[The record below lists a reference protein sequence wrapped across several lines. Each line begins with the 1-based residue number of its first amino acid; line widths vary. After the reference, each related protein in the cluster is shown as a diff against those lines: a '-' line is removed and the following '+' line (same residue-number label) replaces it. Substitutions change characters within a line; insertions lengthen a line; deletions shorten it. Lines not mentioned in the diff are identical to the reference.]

1 MTSGA
6 DNRPGGV
13 QAGFTLV
20 ELLVSLML
28 LTLILSFIP
37 GTLRIGQRVWETD
50 DRFEQRAGLSAL
62 GRYVEQR
69 LAEAI
74 PIQQR
79 EESGLRLEFIGEPR
93 HLGFIAPA
101 AAGPAGRGIYR
112 FDLSRE
118 EGTPRFRPLLL
129 RQVLYR
135 PAHALVSDQQR
146 QAVPKTEHRSGARV
160 AALGF
165 RYFGA
170 ANAQEPPRWVDRW
183 PRRDSL
189 PDLVEISVQVGQ
201 PARTQRTVIA
211 LRLKML

>member
-1 MTSGA
+1 MTEVAG
-6 DNRPGGV
+6 NRIGGG

-50 DRFEQRAGLSAL
+50 DRFEQRAGLSAFR
-62 GRYVEQR
+62 RYVEQR

-74 PIQQR
+74 PIQRR
-79 EESGLRLEFIGEPR
+79 EESGLRVEFIGEPR
-93 HLGFIAPA
+93 HLGFVAPA
-101 AAGPAGRGIYR
+101 SGGPAGRGIYR

-129 RQVLYR
+129 RQALYR
-135 PAHALVSDQQR
+135 PVHALVSDQQA
-146 QAVPKTEHRSGARV
+146 QAVPKAEHRSGARV
-160 AALGF
+160 ADVSF

-170 ANAQEPPRWVDRW
+170 ANAQEAPRWVDRW

-189 PDLVEISVQVGQ
+189 PELVEISVQVGQ
-201 PARTQRTVIA
+201 PARTQRTVVA